1 MAMDLSPMNLQ
12 IIVPKATEV
21 SQVQHNINQQ
31 AVVQQDFEMVRGQAD
46 ARLKMK
52 QVRSRDGLE
61 DGKIKSDPDGRR
73 KNGGAGGGQHRSG
86 QQPEDAPE
94 KAADRMAVD
103 TFRGHNIDIK
113 L

>member
-12 IIVPKATEV
+12 IMVPKATEV

-31 AVVQQDFEMVRGQAD
+31 AVVQQDFEIVRGQAD

-61 DGKIKSDPDGRR
+61 DGKIKSDSDGRG
-73 KNGGAGGGQHRSG
+73 KNGGAGGKRRGK
-86 QQPEDAPE
+86 QQSEDAPE
-94 KAADRMAVD
+94 QTADRMAVD